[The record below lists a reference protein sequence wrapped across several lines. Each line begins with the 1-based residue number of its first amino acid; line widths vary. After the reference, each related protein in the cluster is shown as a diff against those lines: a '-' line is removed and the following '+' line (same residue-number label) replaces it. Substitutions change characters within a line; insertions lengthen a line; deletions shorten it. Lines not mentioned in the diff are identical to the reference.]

1 MDNNKLDRP
10 GVIAAV
16 AGSGTAAILVFATMP
31 VLVGGMAD
39 RYGLDDLQSG
49 LISTVYFSTYA
60 IVALTS
66 PLWVNLQSPPPPG

>member
-1 MDNNKLDRP
+1 
-10 GVIAAV
+10 
-16 AGSGTAAILVFATMP
+16 MP